1 MTLRRGGNQTA
12 TPRLR
17 PLALS
22 AEIFVPPVRRGSA
35 AASNL
40 TVTEQPPWPP
50 LEDSSKPDVHRLLVA
65 QMAPLLASVVLGLSP
80 LWLGFIGSQF
90 VSAFAIPSRSMDE
103 TLKVGDVVLAEKLS
117 SRLRLPL
124 EREDLVFFSP
134 PRELEELVRGGGG
147 RIGSRDR
154 FIKRVAALPGDT
166 VEVSASG
173 VRVNG
178 ALRPT
183 PPLACPS
190 EGRPSGEEP
199 SREAD
204 QVADQVARLVREG
217 RISASEGRALARE
230 VEPPEGETAGGAAA
244 LSAQRA
250 KARVFGNVE
259 QKAVAPELVVSP
271 TVVPPG
277 TVFVLGDCEAR
288 STDSRVWG
296 PLEVRRIEARP
307 VVRLWP
313 LDRAGAIETQSDR
326 NPFRREAAKFRA
338 SLDAAIRRPRP

>member
-1 MTLRRGGNQTA
+1 
-12 TPRLR
+12 
-17 PLALS
+17 
-22 AEIFVPPVRRGSA
+22 
-35 AASNL
+35 
-40 TVTEQPPWPP
+40 
-50 LEDSSKPDVHRLLVA
+50 
-65 QMAPLLASVVLGLSP
+65 MAPLLASVVLGLSP

-173 VRVNG
+173 VR
-178 ALRPT
+178 
-183 PPLACPS
+183 
-190 EGRPSGEEP
+190 
-199 SREAD
+199 
-204 QVADQVARLVREG
+204 
-217 RISASEGRALARE
+217 
-230 VEPPEGETAGGAAA
+230 
-244 LSAQRA
+244 RA